1 MAVETLT
8 CLEVDVGRLGE
19 RVGEARIEAESLGLF
34 FLEGL
39 VLGATAGAGAG
50 YAVRISVCLIGHPCD
65 RCVYRSGEMRPQ
77 W

>member
-8 CLEVDVGRLGE
+8 CFEVDVGRLGE
-19 RVGEARIEAESLGLF
+19 RVGEARIEAGSLGLF

-50 YAVRISVCLIGHPCD
+50 YAVRIPVCLIRHPCD
-65 RCVYRSGEMRPQ
+65 RCVYRLDEMWTQ